1 MLKHIFIL
9 SALAALI
16 SLTGCT
22 QSGPPV
28 HAVQGQVQ
36 LQGGDISTL
45 SGHVIEVAL
54 ASDPRVR
61 ASGEIKPDGK
71 FELESLLDG
80 KIKKGALEGKYTA
93 RIVLADDDPQQR
105 RTAAQTIHPKFLK
118 FESSGLGL
126 EVPAKE
132 PVQLEVLRR

>member
-1 MLKHIFIL
+1 MNIKYL
-9 SALAALI
+9 LAVIPLLT
-16 SLTGCT
+16 LTGCT

-28 HAVQGQVQ
+28 HAVKGQVQ
-36 LQGGDISTL
+36 LQGGDISPL
-45 SGHVIEVAL
+45 SGHIVEVAL
-54 ASDPRVR
+54 ASDPSVR

-71 FELESLLDG
+71 FELESLLEG
-80 KIKKGALEGKYTA
+80 KIKKGVLEGKYTA

-105 RTAAQTIHPKFLK
+105 RTAFQTIHPKFLR